1 MNKKLLPYIL
11 LIVLIISFL
20 SCSTIK
26 SIEYR
31 NLEIIKIEKNNL
43 TETQMLVSLSC
54 YNPNNF
60 GVELQRSKL
69 DIFLNENLIGSSEQS
84 KCIKISKKS
93 TFKSPLSVSINLKK
107 TLLNLGLGLLNQEF
121 DLKVKGTVKLKKGI
135 LVKNLPVEISKKLKL
150 DLLH

>member
-1 MNKKLLPYIL
+1 MNKKLLPYLL

-31 NLEIIKIEKNNL
+31 NLEIIKIEKINL

-60 GVELQRSKL
+60 GIELQRSKL